1 MKYRYLAVSS
11 IHEVLERQRTLR
23 RQWEHMCVTG
33 EIRTFRNEVSSSWS
47 RCLSH
52 KVDPLLKAAPMVLSN
67 LNLQEEKNKHQQ
79 WLEIVYPHLDSLFSE
94 LENEDILILLS
105 LANGVLIE
113 GRANSTVW
121 KKVEK
126 IHGVP
131 GANYSEGAAG
141 TNAIGTAIAE
151 RKPTQILGAEHFCEG
166 WHSWVCSAAPIR
178 DPWTKELI
186 GVLNISG
193 EIDRLQAYGLPLVL
207 QQANRIENELRN
219 MALYYINKYFH
230 DKIDF
235 ANNPVVIINKD
246 MCVINMNDVARH
258 TLNLREGLSL
268 NRMLGCSFHNLN
280 DFDCWGQ
287 PIEVTCESARQ
298 RTCVVTFHPYRMA
311 NRLLGGLVVFHPV
324 KASSRSTDLA
334 VASLHM
340 TNIITQNDHMLCLI
354 EKARKAAGSDMN
366 VLLTGE
372 TGVGKEVFARF
383 IHEASSRAREP
394 FVAVNCGAIPRDLL
408 ASELFGYEPG
418 AFTGAAGK
426 GRPGKFVAADGGT
439 VFLDEIGELP
449 LEAQV
454 YLLRVLEEKAVV
466 PVGGTEP
473 RFVDVRIIAA
483 TNRDLEEEVRQGRF
497 RADLFYR
504 LNVLCF
510 RIPPLRDRREDIPL
524 LVRHFLLEFHDS
536 GVPLMIEENS
546 MATLIRYD
554 WPGNIRQLKNVVA
567 QAVFNSEDRCIRI
580 HDLPPELVGP
590 TDKTIGRSSTDKK
603 EHVAWSGYQKRVS
616 RELLEQVL
624 GMTGGNVSQAAKLLG
639 VSRMTVYRK
648 AKQYNLSV

>member
-1 MKYRYLAVSS
+1 M
-11 IHEVLERQRTLR
+11 
-23 RQWEHMCVTG
+23 
-33 EIRTFRNEVSSSWS
+33 
-47 RCLSH
+47 
-52 KVDPLLKAAPMVLSN
+52 
-67 LNLQEEKNKHQQ
+67 NLQEEKNKHQQ